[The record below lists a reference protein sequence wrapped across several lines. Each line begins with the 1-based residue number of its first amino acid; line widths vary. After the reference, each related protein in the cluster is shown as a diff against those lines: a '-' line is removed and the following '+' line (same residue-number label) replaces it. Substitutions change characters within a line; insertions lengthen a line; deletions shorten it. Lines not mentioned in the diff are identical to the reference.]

1 MKAQAPLRIG
11 LDATYALDREPTGVA
26 VYSREIL
33 AGVAQLCAAGQL
45 PPAVGPVR
53 AYLRPHRL
61 KASFRTG
68 AQLPPH
74 VTRRLLTD
82 AWAPGVGLFHGLNQ
96 RLPAHKR
103 QRATVTFHDLFVM
116 TGEYSTPEF
125 RRRFTLLARQAA
137 ERADLI
143 ITVSH
148 FTAAQVRDLLGVASA
163 RIRVIY
169 HGVHAPTEV
178 APLSGRQ
185 PWLLHVGA
193 LQSRK
198 NVLRLIEA
206 FEQTPPGWRLKL
218 AGGAGYGSEAILD
231 RIAQSPRV
239 GEIDVLGY
247 VSRAELES
255 LYARSSV
262 LAFPSLDEG
271 FGIPVLEAMA
281 YGLPVV
287 TSSRSAT
294 VEVAGEAAVLAD
306 PASVDSIA
314 AGLTRVMEDVGL
326 RQTLQKAGEA
336 RAAAFPWT
344 RAVAETAAVYREL
357 F

>member
-1 MKAQAPLRIG
+1 MKAQVPLRIG

-33 AGVAQLCAAGQL
+33 NGVAELCALGQL
-45 PPAVGPVR
+45 RPAEGQLN
-53 AYLRPHRL
+53 AYVRPHRL
-61 KASFRTG
+61 RT
-68 AQLPPH
+68 AWRAALPGN
-74 VTRRLLTD
+74 VSRRLLVD
-82 AWAPGVGLFHGLNQ
+82 ALAPGVAMFHGLNQ
-96 RLPAHKR
+96 RLPPRKKNR
-103 QRATVTFHDLFVM
+103 FTVTFHDLFVM

-125 RRRFTLLARQAA
+125 RQRFSTLAREAA

-143 ITVSH
+143 IAVSH
-148 FTAAQVRDLLGVASA
+148 FTATQVRDLLGVAPG

-169 HGVHAPTEV
+169 HGVHA
-178 APLSGRQ
+178 APPPAPIAQRQ

-198 NVLRLIEA
+198 NILSLVEA
-206 FEQTPPGWRLKL
+206 FEQTTLGWRLKL
-218 AGGAGYGSEAILD
+218 AGGLGYGSAAILD
-231 RIAQSPRV
+231 RIARSPRQSD
-239 GEIDVLGY
+239 IDIMGY

-255 LYARSSV
+255 LYANCSA

-287 TSSRSAT
+287 TSLRSAT
-294 VEVAGEAAVLAD
+294 MEVAADAAVMTD
-306 PASVDSIA
+306 PTSVDSIA
-314 AGLTRVMEDVGL
+314 AGLHRVMTDQTL
-326 RQTLQKAGEA
+326 RQALQQAGLA
-336 RAAAFPWT
+336 RATAFPWA

>member
-1 MKAQAPLRIG
+1 MKVQAPLRIG

-33 AGVAQLCAAGQL
+33 AGVAQLCTAGDL

-61 KASFRTG
+61 KASFQGT
-68 AQLPPH
+68 AHLPPH

-103 QRATVTFHDLFVM
+103 RRAAVTFHDLFVL

-125 RRRFTLLARQAA
+125 RQRFTALARQAA

-148 FTAAQVRDLLGVASA
+148 FTATQVRDLLGVEPA

-169 HGVHAPTEV
+169 HGVHAPAKV
-178 APLSGRQ
+178 APLDQRQ

-198 NVLRLIEA
+198 NVPRLVEA

-218 AGGAGYGSEAILD
+218 AGGAGYGSEAILH
-231 RIAQSPRV
+231 RIAQSRRR
-239 GEIDVLGY
+239 GDIDVLGY
-247 VSRAELES
+247 VSRAKLES

-287 TSSRSAT
+287 TASRSAT
-294 VEVAGEAAVLAD
+294 VEVAGEAAVLTD
-306 PASVDSIA
+306 PASVEAIA
-314 AGLTRVMEDVGL
+314 DGLTRVMEDLAL
-326 RQTLQKAGEA
+326 RETLQRAGA
-336 RAAAFPWT
+336 VRAAAFPWT